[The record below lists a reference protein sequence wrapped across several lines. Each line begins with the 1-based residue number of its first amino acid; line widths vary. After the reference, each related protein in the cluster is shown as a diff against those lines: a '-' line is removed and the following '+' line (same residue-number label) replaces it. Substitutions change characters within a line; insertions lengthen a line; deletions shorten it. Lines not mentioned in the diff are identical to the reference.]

1 MWHPA
6 RIAEAWPRACGSPD
20 MAAFCTCAP
29 GTAVPT
35 DASLLQGWAI
45 AARNATAPRCA
56 TAHKLPPVKWARTF
70 FWRCSAED
78 TGWVE
83 DTRRSQAAV
92 PLQWLPGC
100 RRDLTSGLA
109 SGMRCDAMR
118 ATRATRVTTGSAA
131 ALLPQR
137 PAPRVKALALL
148 EPQSPKAASC
158 RCSCT
163 PPTRM
168 AAAQSRLPL
177 RWQRVV
183 LVKPP
188 SVRASPPG
196 PSPRR
201 GTTSPSSWQNSLKP
215 RQQQQRARK
224 LEHDATAEAGG
235 GALGGNH
242 QGTRVLFRIRRK
254 PFASSP
260 FVRAAPLVPRATPPP
275 APHRAAPRHL
285 RSPAPLRR
293 CTAAA
298 ARQPRAHHAA
308 RVPRISRIPRT
319 RPTHTELK

>member
-1 MWHPA
+1 
-6 RIAEAWPRACGSPD
+6 
-20 MAAFCTCAP
+20 
-29 GTAVPT
+29 
-35 DASLLQGWAI
+35 
-45 AARNATAPRCA
+45 
-56 TAHKLPPVKWARTF
+56 
-70 FWRCSAED
+70 
-78 TGWVE
+78 
-83 DTRRSQAAV
+83 
-92 PLQWLPGC
+92 
-100 RRDLTSGLA
+100 
-109 SGMRCDAMR
+109 MRAMR
-118 ATRATRVTTGSAA
+118 AHRATRVTTGSAA

-148 EPQSPKAASC
+148 EPQSRKAASC

-215 RQQQQRARK
+215 RQQQQRPRK

-298 ARQPRAHHAA
+298 ARPPRAHHAA

>member
-1 MWHPA
+1 
-6 RIAEAWPRACGSPD
+6 
-20 MAAFCTCAP
+20 
-29 GTAVPT
+29 
-35 DASLLQGWAI
+35 
-45 AARNATAPRCA
+45 
-56 TAHKLPPVKWARTF
+56 
-70 FWRCSAED
+70 
-78 TGWVE
+78 
-83 DTRRSQAAV
+83 
-92 PLQWLPGC
+92 
-100 RRDLTSGLA
+100 
-109 SGMRCDAMR
+109 MR
-118 ATRATRVTTGSAA
+118 ATQATRVTTGSAA

-298 ARQPRAHHAA
+298 AQPPHAHHVARVARISCKSPVHRIANARGAQHGPFAPSA
-308 RVPRISRIPRT
+308 RVPS
-319 RPTHTELK
+319 

>member
-118 ATRATRVTTGSAA
+118 AHRATRVTTGSAA

-148 EPQSPKAASC
+148 EPQSRKAASC

-215 RQQQQRARK
+215 RQQQQRPRK
-224 LEHDATAEAGG
+224 LEHDATAEAGAPSLAG
-235 GALGGNH
+235 PLGGNH
-242 QGTRVLFRIRRK
+242 QGTY
-254 PFASSP
+254 S
-260 FVRAAPLVPRATPPP
+260 
-275 APHRAAPRHL
+275 HY
-285 RSPAPLRR
+285 
-293 CTAAA
+293 
-298 ARQPRAHHAA
+298 
-308 RVPRISRIPRT
+308 
-319 RPTHTELK
+319 

>member
-148 EPQSPKAASC
+148 EPQSRKAASC

-215 RQQQQRARK
+215 RQQQQRPRK

-298 ARQPRAHHAA
+298 ARPPRAHHAA